1 MDSKPK
7 DIKETK
13 DGKEHRANMGEAPIV
28 VNWRISQWFP
38 DIAAQQQDLLRKFH
52 EELLKF
58 SKSVNLIS
66 VKTIPNADVI
76 HFADSIL
83 ACQAIAR
90 TNTIDEIY
98 DFGSGN
104 GFPGIVMA
112 ILYPQTKVHLVELD
126 QRKAEFLKH
135 CIAELGL
142 KNADVFI
149 RDVQMLPDKS
159 IKYAI
164 SRGFAPLAKAILNTR
179 RQFPKGGKYFHLKGE
194 EWANEVGA
202 IPSQLCSY
210 WLPSLVAEYKL
221 PVGEVTFAVV
231 KTEKISD

>member
-1 MDSKPK
+1 MADYKDPK
-7 DIKETK
+7 DA
-13 DGKEHRANMGEAPIV
+13 RANMGEAPIV
-28 VNWRISQWFP
+28 INWRIPQWFP
-38 DIAAQQQDLLRKFH
+38 ELNATCQTQLKKFH

-58 SKSVNLIS
+58 SKTVNLIS
-66 VKTIPNADVI
+66 VKTVPNADAI
-76 HFADSIL
+76 HFADSII
-83 ACQAIAR
+83 ACQNILKTTA
-90 TNTIDEIY
+90 IDEIY
-98 DFGSGN
+98 DFGAGN
-104 GFPGIVMA
+104 GFPGIILA
-112 ILYPQTKVHLVELD
+112 ILFPHVKVHMVELD

-135 CIAELGL
+135 LISSLEL
-142 KNADVFI
+142 KNADVLI

-194 EWANEVGA
+194 EWANEVGS

-221 PVGEVTFAVV
+221 PVGEMKFAVV
-231 KTEKISD
+231 RTEKIAD